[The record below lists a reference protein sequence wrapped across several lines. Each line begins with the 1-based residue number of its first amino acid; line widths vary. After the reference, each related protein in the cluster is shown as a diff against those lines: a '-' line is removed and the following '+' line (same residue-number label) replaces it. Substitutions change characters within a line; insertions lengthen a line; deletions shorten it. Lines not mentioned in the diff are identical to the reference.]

1 MNESGV
7 IKMKNLPA
15 VSRYM
20 LDGVVYPVDVQAKL
34 GAGSEGMV
42 ITHARDPRLCIK
54 LFHPADRA
62 DANGMRIAA
71 YRSSK
76 VSAICG
82 AGLVLPPQ
90 FTMPLRPVFD
100 EMGKQVIGYAM
111 MRVPADRHKLIK
123 LLDATFRADHQI
135 GLGEVSRLFAD
146 LFEDL
151 AIIHPAGLVIGDV
164 NLGCVMFQPGGD
176 RSWVDTDSWS
186 YPRYPGLATTE
197 LFAHPDLYPMLTAGG
212 KTVPALPKH
221 DQFALLVAFCMLA
234 IPGAHPFRAGLHP
247 RVEGLQE
254 RTNAGI
260 TIFDPDVTVPPML
273 GTFDVLSDELLHE
286 LIQRLKRR
294 IETPLDPAVLREF
307 ADGVTR
313 CTNCLSSY
321 HASRSHC
328 PKCQEITRVQVPG
341 LAAFTVE
348 EFFRSAGTLLFAQM
362 IGRSLYTVSRHS
374 GRIEIYRVDEFGAGV
389 KLSPD
394 LNYPPG
400 ARYRFFAD
408 CLAVCPAPNGT
419 APASLDLYRIEKNS
433 LRRLSSTT
441 TGVLEG
447 DGAVFDTSERFLY
460 RTAANALMRSELFG
474 ARGTPVD
481 TQIATVYQ
489 RQSWFTVD
497 RTPDTEREV
506 IFGYDRALRT
516 WQWFIAHGNT
526 KGGHF
531 KYYDV
536 EDLGLHTGETV
547 EDFFPYFSANS
558 VLLVMQT
565 SFGGR
570 DLIRI
575 AVIGLDGKLHVNRM
589 LDETHSTYD
598 YWSTLRGKLHQGK
611 SVLHVTPDG
620 IVKEDVVSGDAKLL
634 AGTSGR
640 VSTEDRLIRLNGQVG
655 IVGPRGVRRLASNR

>member
-1 MNESGV
+1 
-7 IKMKNLPA
+7 
-15 VSRYM
+15 M
-20 LDGVVYPVDVQAKL
+20 LDGVVHPVDMQAKL
-34 GAGSEGMV
+34 GAGSEGTV
-42 ITHARDPRLCIK
+42 IVHARDPGLCVK
-54 LFHPADRA
+54 LFHSADPG
-62 DANGMRIAA
+62 DVNGVRIAA
-71 YRSSK
+71 YRGNK
-76 VSAICG
+76 VSSICG
-82 AGLVLPPQ
+82 AGLVLPSQ
-90 FTMPLRPVFD
+90 FTMPLQPVFD
-100 EMGKQVIGYAM
+100 EMGKRVIGYAM
-111 MRVPADRHKLIK
+111 TRVPADRHKLIK

-146 LFEDL
+146 LFQDL

-164 NLGCVMFQPGGD
+164 NLGCLMFQPGGD

-186 YPRYPGLATTE
+186 YPGYPGLATTE
-197 LFAHPDLYPMLTAGG
+197 LFAHPDLYPNLTPGG
-212 KTVPALPKH
+212 KAVPALPKH

-247 RVEGLQE
+247 RVEGLQD
-254 RTNAGI
+254 RTKAGI
-260 TIFDPDVTVPPML
+260 TIFDPDVTVPAML

-286 LIQRLKRR
+286 LIQRLKCRL
-294 IETPLDPAVLREF
+294 ETPLDPAMLREF

-313 CTNCLSSY
+313 CSNCLSSY
-321 HASRSHC
+321 HASRPHC

-362 IGRSLYTVSRHS
+362 IGRNLFTVSRRGS
-374 GRIEIYRVDEFGAGV
+374 RIEIYRVDEFGAGV

-408 CLAVCPAPNGT
+408 CLAVCPAPNGA
-419 APASLDLYRIEKNS
+419 APVSLELYRIENDS
-433 LRRLSSTT
+433 LRRLASTS
-441 TGVLEG
+441 TGALEG
-447 DGAVFDTSERFLY
+447 DGVVFDVSERFLY

-474 ARGTPVD
+474 AQGALAD
-481 TQIATVYQ
+481 TQVATVYQ

-497 RTPDTEREV
+497 RTADTGREV
-506 IFGYDRALRT
+506 VFGYDRALRT
-516 WQWFIAHGNT
+516 WQWFIAYGNT
-526 KGGHF
+526 KGERF

-536 EDLGLHTGETV
+536 ENLGLRTGETV

-570 DLIRI
+570 DFARF
-575 AVIGLDGKLHVNRM
+575 AVIGLDGKVHVSRT
-589 LDETHSTYD
+589 LDETHRTYD
-598 YWSTLRGKLHQGK
+598 YWSVLRGKLHQGK

-620 IVKEDVVSGDAKLL
+620 IVKEDIVSGEIKPLTGT
-634 AGTSGR
+634 AGQ
-640 VSTEDRLIRLNGQVG
+640 VSTDDRLIRMNGQVG
-655 IVGPRGVRRLASNR
+655 IVGPGGVRYLKSNK